1 MLWSHPVE
9 GHYSEAIWISQQP
22 YITHFDRICRF
33 ILYSKPNGWNETWW
47 APRVGQP
54 SGCGDRPNER
64 RKSLFVFSKTQ
75 CSQNLWWDPIV
86 SVKTQES
93 YKPASG
99 LYNGKSSEIPETLV
113 QPSCSSGQRRWHLK
127 DKQYL
132 TLTIWQNDF
141 HMQSRFSI
149 QLSHPWL
156 SPREKM
162 HYKVSP
168 NC

>member
-1 MLWSHPVE
+1 MPWLSPTHIEWSSHREWAHDAMISSCRGTLLWSNLNFSAAIHHP
-9 GHYSEAIWISQQP
+9 
-22 YITHFDRICRF
+22 FDRICRF

-54 SGCGDRPNER
+54 SGCWDRPNER

-75 CSQNLWWDPIV
+75 RSQNLWWDPIV

-132 TLTIWQNDF
+132 TLTI
-141 HMQSRFSI
+141 
-149 QLSHPWL
+149 
-156 SPREKM
+156 
-162 HYKVSP
+162 
-168 NC
+168 